1 MGARQYTTTPVGKP
15 KIETRNGN
23 SKMET
28 RKTRLTGM
36 TVAKFSGLRQSG
48 LPAAAGLALNAV
60 S

>member
-15 KIETRNGN
+15 KIETR
-23 SKMET
+23 KWKLET

-48 LPAAAGLALNAV
+48 LPAAGELAI